1 MQFILYLIKHLFC
14 LNSSL
19 SLPAYVISPL
29 SFTENNTL
37 ILLIPSLSFG
47 QTVVLCGR
55 LLPEM
60 SPVTALASCCR
71 CLCGPIHRITL
82 DWQAKLAAKI
92 SSSNSSGHVAQS
104 QSGGI
109 KAEIHLTHTHAWV
122 HAYMARHLIFYNCS
136 AQSKWRI
143 KSVFTLWYI
152 KRHSNLSELKLSWRS
167 VSHGKPDSEW
177 YLTSV

>member
-82 DWQAKLAAKI
+82 DWQAELAAKI
-92 SSSNSSGHVAQS
+92 SSSNYIRTHSGHVAQS

-109 KAEIHLTHTHAWV
+109 KAEIHLTLKTCLS
-122 HAYMARHLIFYNCS
+122 ARHLIFYNCR
-136 AQSKWRI
+136 AQSK
-143 KSVFTLWYI
+143 
-152 KRHSNLSELKLSWRS
+152 
-167 VSHGKPDSEW
+167 
-177 YLTSV
+177 